1 MESRYLYKKGLGKY
15 IFFIG
20 FVLLI
25 VSLFVFLY
33 RDFSTKDVSES
44 TDLEVVFLDVGQGDA
59 IYIEATNGVQMI
71 VDGGKGSVL
80 SNAILPYI
88 NPFDKSIDYLVV
100 TNPDK
105 DHYEGFISL
114 IDRYQIGMILQS
126 GTTQDDVTYSIFKNK
141 VQEEIIPYEIVRKG
155 DEIVLDQEAGVHVTV
170 LFPDRDVSN
179 WERNDGSVV
188 LLLTHGENQF
198 ILMGDGTILTE
209 GIVVASGIELDGV
222 DVLKV
227 GHHGSKTST
236 GWPII
241 NATTPKYAIISAG
254 ENNSY
259 GHPHQEVIERL
270 TQYGSKILQTKNGS
284 IAFYSDGLTLKYE
297 Q

>member
-1 MESRYLYKKGLGKY
+1 MDTRYLNKKGFGKY

-25 VSLFVFLY
+25 ISLFVLLY
-33 RDFSTKDVSES
+33 RDFSTKSVSKN

-59 IYIEATNGVQMI
+59 IYIEAPNGAQMI

-114 IDRYQIGMILQS
+114 MDRYQIGMILQS
-126 GTTQDDVTYSIFKNK
+126 GTRQDDITYSVFKNK
-141 VQEEIIPYEIVRKG
+141 VAEEDVPYEVVRKG
-155 DEIVLDQEAGVHVTV
+155 DEIVLDKEAGVYATV
-170 LFPDRDVSN
+170 LFPDRDVTN

-198 ILMGDGTILTE
+198 LLMGDGTILTE
-209 GIVVASGIELDGV
+209 GILVASGTDLDGV
-222 DVLKV
+222 DVLKL

-241 NATTPKYAIISAG
+241 NATTPEYAIVSAA
-254 ENNSY
+254 EYNSY
-259 GHPHQEVIERL
+259 GHPHKEVINRL
-270 TQYGSKILQTKNGS
+270 TEYGSKILETKDGS
-284 IAFYSDGLTLKYE
+284 IAFYSDGLTLRYE